1 VRSAYFCATAPT
13 WVCTWL
19 ILLTGGSP
27 LSTRLDWS
35 VPQPRWCILLA
46 ARNVQ
51 PASCCPSVVLCNPT
65 AQLRAS
71 KYGLRVSNREEHGV
85 KWHKHPTV
93 FRTPL
98 TSTVRSPMRR
108 TSIKT
113 RYEGCTLSCVLSKES
128 DRPRVEYVSRFE
140 TLLFEPLC
148 ESAYLD
154 LRPSQ
159 GQCGCQHG
167 LLLISTSFPALRQRR
182 SLSSFSSF

>member
-1 VRSAYFCATAPT
+1 VAPRHRDRCPSIGRPVRSAYFCATAPT

-108 TSIKT
+108 MSIKT

-128 DRPRVEYVSRFE
+128 DRPRVEYMSLVLR
-140 TLLFEPLC
+140 LC
-148 ESAYLD
+148 SLNHCAKV
-154 LRPSQ
+154 R
-159 GQCGCQHG
+159 
-167 LLLISTSFPALRQRR
+167 ISTYALARGNVDA
-182 SLSSFSSF
+182 SMACC